1 MYIIELFWILNTVVV
16 IGTVYTLQDFDVTP
30 SDSEVD
36 PGSTATIRCR
46 IRNRRGECV
55 WLKDG
60 EVVGRIS
67 NKFFFEKEPSD
78 GDCSIRIT
86 DANLEMDD
94 GYWQCQVT
102 QASLEDPTLKSENI
116 KLTVRE
122 TPRPPQL
129 EDSSIQIQRGSN
141 FTTKVGQPT
150 KLNCVSRKGNPPA
163 ELKWFIEDEEITA
176 MANQTNTTDI
186 EKQKT
191 WQAVSILHYT
201 FQKIHNGKLLR
212 CVALH
217 KGYDTN
223 SREIHTRLDLQ
234 YPPEIHLEGN
244 PKEVVEEGKSLTL
257 RCLADANPKASIIW
271 KISGHASV
279 HSIREELSLSPIRRS
294 DSGVYSCRAK
304 NDVGES
310 EELEITVDV
319 IYKPEIR
326 KIEPY
331 PYVSLAL
338 YSSTQ
343 LICEATGNP
352 EPLYTWLQ
360 KMPGEMLVWQDRG
373 HDAHLV
379 ITNVTYNFQ
388 GRYICE
394 ARNYIEGKEYKVQ
407 SEEIKL
413 DVTGSPQVITDMT
426 ITKDT
431 VVVEKN
437 EDATISVVFCSD
449 PKPDRVFWEWGSLKL
464 DTGSELARYAAAEHV
479 EVRHQDECY
488 EARLIIRNV
497 ESSDSRKYTIHI
509 ENFKGEEVYSVT
521 LKVREPMSM
530 SLVIGVAVGS
540 IVILVVLVVV
550 ALFVLKKH
558 KYLLRRSDGFNPDT
572 ESQIKMTTVTKTTWC
587 MLIWTFHH
595 SLREMDIL
603 GIEGT
608 DMQ

>member
-1 MYIIELFWILNTVVV
+1 
-16 IGTVYTLQDFDVTP
+16 
-30 SDSEVD
+30 
-36 PGSTATIRCR
+36 
-46 IRNRRGECV
+46 
-55 WLKDG
+55 
-60 EVVGRIS
+60 
-67 NKFFFEKEPSD
+67 
-78 GDCSIRIT
+78 
-86 DANLEMDD
+86 MDD

-102 QASLEDPTLKSENI
+102 QTSLEDPTLKSEKV

-129 EDSSIQIQRGSN
+129 EDSTIQIQPGSN

-163 ELKWFIEDEEITA
+163 ELKWFLEDEEITA

-186 EKQKT
+186 EKHKT
-191 WQAVSILHYT
+191 WQAVSILYYT

-223 SREIHTRLDLQ
+223 SRETHARLDLQ
-234 YPPEIHLEGN
+234 YPPEIQLEGN
-244 PKEVVEEGKSLTL
+244 PKEEVEEGKSLSL
-257 RCLADANPKASIIW
+257 RCLADANPKASIMW
-271 KISGHASV
+271 KISGHANV
-279 HSIREELSLSPIRRS
+279 HSIKEELTFSPIRRS

-310 EELEITVDV
+310 KELEITVDV

-343 LICEATGNP
+343 LICEAAANP

-360 KMPGEMLVWQDRG
+360 KLPGEMQAWQERG
-373 HDAHLV
+373 NDARLI
-379 ITNVTYNFQ
+379 ITNITYSFQ

-394 ARNYIEGKEYKVQ
+394 ARNYIKGIEYKVQ

-413 DVTGSPQVITDMT
+413 DVTGRPQVITDMT
-426 ITKDT
+426 VTKDT

-437 EDATISVVFCSD
+437 EDATISVEFCSD

-464 DTGSELARYAAAEHV
+464 DTGSELARYSAE
-479 EVRHQDECY
+479 EYMEIRDRDDCY

-497 ESSDSRKYTIHI
+497 EGSDSRKYTIHI
-509 ENFKGEEVYSVT
+509 VNFKGEEDYGVT
-521 LKVREPMSM
+521 LKVREPVSVSM
-530 SLVIGVAVGS
+530 VIGVAVGCI
-540 IVILVVLVVV
+540 IVLVVLIVVG
-550 ALFVLKKH
+550 LFVLKKH
-558 KYLLRRSDGFNPDT
+558 KYLFRRSNGFNPDT
-572 ESQIKMTTVTKTTWC
+572 ES
-587 MLIWTFHH
+587 
-595 SLREMDIL
+595 EMGGRRSVDITHNGRAGNAVGAIPPDAL
-603 GIEGT
+603 YSTPKKQSNKKVENKHYENLKVIPLLLLL
-608 DMQ
+608 